1 MTRRAVSAGS
11 RQVDAR
17 KAVDVPLPYAGR
29 ALKKGRRSLL
39 RGGLDARKAVEVA
52 QDLRRRLNEQ
62 IESLPNSERPFL
74 CCICADFGE

>member
-17 KAVDVPLPYAGR
+17 KAVDVPLPYAGG
-29 ALKKGRRSLL
+29 LKLGRRSLL

-62 IESLPNSERPFL
+62 IESRPNSERPFL
-74 CCICADFGE
+74 CCICADFGK